1 MAYNEE
7 RLPDAVNDT
16 PAESDQSKKK
26 AKKKEGNFFTRTGK
40 RIARWFR
47 EMRSE
52 LKKVV
57 WTSKSQLINNCVV
70 VLVAVVISAIVL
82 WAFDQLAMMTV
93 NAIISLGR

>member
-1 MAYNEE
+1 MAINEE
-7 RLPDAVNDT
+7 RLPDPVNA
-16 PAESDQSKKK
+16 PAESEQSKKK
-26 AKKKEGNFFTRTGK
+26 AKKKEGNFFSRTAK

-57 WTSKSQLINNCVV
+57 WTSRSQLINNCIV
-70 VLVAVVISAIVL
+70 VLVVVVISAVVL

>member
-1 MAYNEE
+1 MALNEE
-7 RLPDAVNDT
+7 RLPD
-16 PAESDQSKKK
+16 PAKAPADSEQSKKK
-26 AKKKEGNFFTRTGK
+26 AKKKEGNFFSRAAK

-47 EMRSE
+47 EMKSE

-57 WTSKSQLINNCVV
+57 WTSKSQLINNCLVVFVV
-70 VLVAVVISAIVL
+70 VIVSAIVL